1 MIIGAVCCRAGSERV
16 PNKGLQKIGGKTLL
30 EIAIDQA
37 KQVFSTVVVSSDSEE
52 MLEIA
57 DFRKCVL
64 VRRSKHE
71 AGPKVSKWE
80 TFRHL
85 VGEYPCERVVD
96 LDVGCP
102 FRTLES
108 ISEVVSLLADYEVVQ
123 TMYEADRNPYFNMVG
138 ENGRVVIQRP
148 DPVTRGQD
156 APKVYALSP
165 AVFGFRTNALW
176 KYEHWAGLRLGRVMV
191 SRREAWD
198 IDTPFDLEVARLLAE
213 RMA

>member
-1 MIIGAVCCRAGSERV
+1 MIIGAVCCRAGSERI

-30 EIAIDQA
+30 EIAIDHA
-37 KQVFSTVVVSSDSEE
+37 KQVFNIVAVSSDSEE

-57 DFRKCVL
+57 DFKGCVL
-64 VRRSKHE
+64 VRRTKQQ
-71 AGPKVSKWE
+71 ATGKNKWL

-85 VGEYPCERVVD
+85 VEEVPCERLID

-102 FRTLES
+102 FRTIES
-108 ISEVVSLLADYEVVQ
+108 IRRVVELLADYEVAQ

-138 ENGRVVIQRP
+138 EQGRVVIP
-148 DPVTRGQD
+148 GCITRSQD

-165 AVFGFRTNALW
+165 AVFGLRTNVLW
-176 KYEHWAGLRLGRVMV
+176 RHEHWSGLRLGRALV
-191 SRREAWD
+191 SRKEGWD

-213 RMA
+213 RKA

>member
-1 MIIGAVCCRAGSERV
+1 MIIGAVCCRAGSERI
-16 PNKGLQKIGGKTLL
+16 PNKGLQKINGKTLL

-37 KQVFSTVVVSSDSEE
+37 RQVFNTVVVSSDSEE

-64 VRRSKHE
+64 VRRSKAE
-71 AGPKVSKWE
+71 AGSRVSKWD
-80 TFRHL
+80 TFKHL
-85 VGEYPCERVVD
+85 VGEFPCEMLID

-102 FRTLES
+102 FRS
-108 ISEVVSLLADYEVVQ
+108 IGSIRAVIDELVDHEVAQ

-138 ENGRVVIQRP
+138 EQGRVVIP
-148 DPVTRGQD
+148 GCVTRSQD

-165 AVFGFRTNALW
+165 AVFGLRTNALW
-176 KYEHWAGLRLGRVMV
+176 RYEHWSGLRIGRVMV
-191 SRREAWD
+191 SRKEAWD

-213 RMA
+213 REA

>member
-16 PNKGLQKIGGKTLL
+16 PDKGLQKIGGKTLL

-37 KQVFSTVVVSSDSEE
+37 KRVFNTVVVSSDSEE

-64 VRRSKHE
+64 VRRTKDE
-71 AGPKVSKWE
+71 AGPRVSKWD

-85 VGEYPCERVVD
+85 VDQFPCDRLVD

-102 FRTLES
+102 FRTVES
-108 ISEVVSLLADYEVVQ
+108 IRMVVEMLADYEVAQ
-123 TMYEADRNPYFNMVG
+123 TMYESDRNPYFNMVDDKG
-138 ENGRVVIQRP
+138 WVVCP
-148 DPVTRGQD
+148 SNDPVTRGQD
-156 APKVYALSP
+156 APKVYSLSP
-165 AVFGFRTNALW
+165 AVFGLRTPALW
-176 KYEHWAGLRLGRVMV
+176 KYSHWSSFRIGRVLID
-191 SRREAWD
+191 RAEAWD

-213 RMA
+213 RKA